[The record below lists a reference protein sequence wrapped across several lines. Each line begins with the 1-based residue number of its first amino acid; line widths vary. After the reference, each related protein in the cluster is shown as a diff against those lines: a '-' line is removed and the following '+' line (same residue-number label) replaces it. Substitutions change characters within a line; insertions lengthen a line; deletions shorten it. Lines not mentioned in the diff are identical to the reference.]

1 MHSSGGDGKIAR
13 NFGQPAKY
21 VARFWGNDSTDFTF
35 PGSFV
40 DIRTLRS
47 LVKDPNFDL
56 ASFVRPSN
64 QQFITYQ
71 LVLLARRYDDDQPNA
86 TMSADEE
93 KLEMN
98 IAERPSDLIGK
109 TPLISL
115 NRILEEAG
123 VDTSNG
129 VRLVGKMESLN
140 PCSSVKDRLG
150 MSMINEAEKA
160 GLITPGKTV
169 LVEPTSG
176 NTGIALAFLAREKG
190 YRCILT
196 VSDERYAILIR

>member
-1 MHSSGGDGKIAR
+1 MDRCIPREATERSRENSSRRPHTWRLTAGLIRLIASGFR
-13 NFGQPAKY
+13 EIIL
-21 VARFWGNDSTDFTF
+21 SL
-35 PGSFV
+35 
-40 DIRTLRS
+40 RTLTSISKKAKHSKLRFHHS
-47 LVKDPNFDL
+47 FQSITPTQHPN
-56 ASFVRPSN
+56 
-64 QQFITYQ
+64 T
-71 LVLLARRYDDDQPNA
+71 

-93 KLEMN
+93 KIEMN

-109 TPLISL
+109 TPLVSL

-196 VSDERYAILIR
+196 VSDEKILFTYL

>member
-1 MHSSGGDGKIAR
+1 
-13 NFGQPAKY
+13 
-21 VARFWGNDSTDFTF
+21 
-35 PGSFV
+35 
-40 DIRTLRS
+40 
-47 LVKDPNFDL
+47 
-56 ASFVRPSN
+56 
-64 QQFITYQ
+64 
-71 LVLLARRYDDDQPNA
+71 
-86 TMSADEE
+86 MS
-93 KLEMN
+93 EMN
-98 IAERPSDLIGK
+98 IAERPSDLIGR

-115 NRILEEAG
+115 DRILEESG
-123 VDTSNG
+123 VDTSSG

-160 GLITPGKTV
+160 GTITPGKTV

-196 VSDERYAILIR
+196 VSVEMCM

>member
-1 MHSSGGDGKIAR
+1 
-13 NFGQPAKY
+13 
-21 VARFWGNDSTDFTF
+21 
-35 PGSFV
+35 
-40 DIRTLRS
+40 
-47 LVKDPNFDL
+47 
-56 ASFVRPSN
+56 
-64 QQFITYQ
+64 
-71 LVLLARRYDDDQPNA
+71 
-86 TMSADEE
+86 MSADEE

-109 TPLISL
+109 TPLVSL

-140 PCSSVKDRLG
+140 PCSSVKDRIG

-190 YRCILT
+190 CRCILT
-196 VSDERYAILIR
+196 VSDEKTRCIMHAPLRYIYIYIYIYIQVWQITYLFTIYIANDHESHIFIVITMHGDDATA

>member
-1 MHSSGGDGKIAR
+1 MNGKDSNRDGSLHSSGGDGKIAR
-13 NFGQPAKY
+13 KFVEAATY
-21 VARFWGNDSTDFTF
+21 VAVDCRTDSTDCLRVQRDNPIASNANEYIQKAKHSKLRFHH
-35 PGSFV
+35 SFQS
-40 DIRTLRS
+40 ITPTQH
-47 LVKDPNFDL
+47 PN
-56 ASFVRPSN
+56 
-64 QQFITYQ
+64 T
-71 LVLLARRYDDDQPNA
+71 

-93 KLEMN
+93 KIEMN

-109 TPLISL
+109 TPLVSL

-196 VSDERYAILIR
+196 VSDEKILFTYL